1 MQTQQAI
8 EKVFV
13 IARRPKQLKYL
24 ILIATLAVIVVGVA
38 GFMIWQNS
46 QQQAAAMSQ
55 TTITVRRGSV
65 DVKVNATGT
74 IRPDKEVKVSPK
86 QTGLVKS
93 LFVKQGDYV
102 HKGQAIAQ
110 MDDINLRSQL
120 ASSQAA
126 YLIAKD
132 QYEKALHGNRPQE
145 VAASQFQEARATKA
159 VTAAQQNVRRLRLQL
174 QSLQAQAQRDAQNA
188 QRQVMLATE
197 GAVSD
202 QDRLNA
208 TTTAKVTATQLEMA
222 QQELAQAETA
232 VEQAQSDAS
241 ASHAQRSMVQMGNR
255 SEDIAVAQHTMLQA
269 EANANQIR
277 VQLDD
282 MTVRAPFDGVITQK
296 YADEGAI
303 VTPTTSAATT
313 SATSSSIVALAGSL
327 EMVAQVSEAD
337 ISKIQLGQDVEIVA
351 NALPGKTYHGFVTQI
366 APEAIVT
373 SNVTTFEV
381 HVAIDETD
389 KALMAGMNV
398 SAKFVAGN
406 ENNVLLVPT
415 VAIVSRRGQPGVMV
429 QKQVGKEPEW
439 TAVTIGPTVDNQT
452 VIRSGLND
460 GDKVAMGL
468 NKDQL
473 GKLGYSRTMG
483 GGAGMNPMMPGGM
496 GRGFGGGGGGG
507 RRGGGGF

>member
-1 MQTQQAI
+1 MQTQAVKQL
-8 EKVFV
+8 FV
-13 IARRPKQLKYL
+13 ISRRSPKRKYL
-24 ILIATLAVIVVGVA
+24 VLLAALAVIVVGVA
-38 GFMIWQNS
+38 GFMVWQNS
-46 QQQAAAMSQ
+46 QKEAAAAGQ
-55 TTITVRRGSV
+55 TTFTVRRGSV

-74 IRPDKEVKVSPK
+74 VRPDREVKVSPK
-86 QTGLVKS
+86 QTGLVKQ

-102 HKGQAIAQ
+102 HKGQPIAQ
-110 MDDINLRSQL
+110 MDDINLRTQL
-120 ASSQAA
+120 ESANAA

-145 VAASQFQEARATKA
+145 VIASQIQELRANKS
-159 VTAAQQNVRRLRLQL
+159 VTAAQQNVTRLRLQL

-188 QRQVMLATE
+188 DRQIMLAKE

-222 QQELAQAETA
+222 RQELAQAETA
-232 VEQAQSDAS
+232 VEQARADAS
-241 ASHAQRSMVQMGNR
+241 VSHQTRSMMQSGNR
-255 SEDIAVAQHTMLQA
+255 AEDIAVAQHTMLQA
-269 EANANQIR
+269 QANMNQIK

-282 MTVRAPFDGVITQK
+282 MTVRAPFDGIITQK

-351 NALPGKTYHGFVTQI
+351 NALPGKVYHGFVTQV

-381 HVAIDETD
+381 HAAIDETD

-429 QKQVGKEPEW
+429 QKEPGKEPEW
-439 TAVTIGPTVDNQT
+439 TAVGIGPTVDNQT

-468 NKDQL
+468 SKDML
-473 GKLGYSRTMG
+473 GKLGYSRQMG
-483 GGAGMNPMMPGGM
+483 GGQGMNPMMGGM